1 MRSKFST
8 LTKVDYVT
16 NNLAESFNNWINK
29 IKALNIVDLVDVLNQ
44 MIMTKF
50 DQRGTVAR
58 RLSGVIMPHVMT
70 ELNAKSFDLKYEI
83 RRNCDDRAEVSKRQ
97 WTFIKQLENFTH
109 IVDILEK
116 TCTCIEWQLTGK
128 PCLHAIASITSLNED
143 IENYVDHYYSIE
155 KFKATYAGRVPACVD
170 KNQWSK
176 SDRGFFLY
184 SPLLSKVAGRLR
196 TLRIKG
202 SHEPGVATKKKG
214 IAHKCPICKGSG
226 HN

>member
-58 RLSGVIMPHVMT
+58 RLSGVIMPHVMA

-128 PCLHAIASITSLNED
+128 PC
-143 IENYVDHYYSIE
+143 
-155 KFKATYAGRVPACVD
+155 FM
-170 KNQWSK
+170 
-176 SDRGFFLY
+176 
-184 SPLLSKVAGRLR
+184 LLL
-196 TLRIKG
+196 
-202 SHEPGVATKKKG
+202 P
-214 IAHKCPICKGSG
+214 
-226 HN
+226 